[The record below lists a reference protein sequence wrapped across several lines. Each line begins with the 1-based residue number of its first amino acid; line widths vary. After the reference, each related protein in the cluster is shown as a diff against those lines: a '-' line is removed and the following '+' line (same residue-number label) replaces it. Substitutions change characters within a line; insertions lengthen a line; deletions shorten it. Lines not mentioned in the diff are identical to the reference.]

1 MKDDQDPVRC
11 PQSEM
16 QPRRG
21 GRSPVSGGRAR
32 LWRGRKPEWIAL
44 NVGVERRT
52 AAGAVGAF
60 HNLYIQLLNHINDKL
75 R

>member
-21 GRSPVSGGRAR
+21 GVLPFPVG
-32 LWRGRKPEWIAL
+32 EHIC
-44 NVGVERRT
+44 GV
-52 AAGAVGAF
+52 AVNQNG
-60 HNLYIQLLNHINDKL
+60 
-75 R
+75 